1 MLSDNIKILRKKK
14 GYSQETLA
22 EQLHVVRQT
31 ISKWEK
37 GISVPDAVMLDRMA
51 ELFEVPVSV
60 LLGGGLEVEEEQPS
74 ELNEIAQQLAVLNDQ
89 LVQQAVRRRKVIR
102 YAFVGVFA
110 AIFVLIGAAIGLRV
124 YTESQLRDEAS
135 LRTVRYECTLDG
147 ESYVYEASYNSQ
159 YQILYEGGDAWISN
173 HVRPEQYEDVN
184 VLSAQ
189 MQDYFEEKGGTCTII
204 DKIRKSFVLLY
215 FLWFWVFYL
224 PGNSSLL
231 I

>member
-51 ELFEVPVSV
+51 ELFEVPVS
-60 LLGGGLEVEEEQPS
+60 GGLEVEEEQPS

-124 YTESQLRDEAS
+124 YTGSQLRDEAS

-204 DKIRKSFVLLY
+204 DEN
-215 FLWFWVFYL
+215 
-224 PGNSSLL
+224 P
-231 I
+231 

>member
-60 LLGGGLEVEEEQPS
+60 LLGGGLEVEEEEPS

-159 YQILYEGGDAWISN
+159 FQILYEGGDAWISN

-204 DKIRKSFVLLY
+204 DKN
-215 FLWFWVFYL
+215 
-224 PGNSSLL
+224 P
-231 I
+231 

>member
-135 LRTVRYECTLDG
+135 LRTVRYECTLDR

-204 DKIRKSFVLLY
+204 DEN
-215 FLWFWVFYL
+215 
-224 PGNSSLL
+224 P
-231 I
+231 

>member
-1 MLSDNIKILRKKK
+1 
-14 GYSQETLA
+14 
-22 EQLHVVRQT
+22 
-31 ISKWEK
+31 
-37 GISVPDAVMLDRMA
+37 MLDRMA

-60 LLGGGLEVEEEQPS
+60 LRGGGLEGEEEQPS
-74 ELNEIAQQLAVLNDQ
+74 QLNEIAQQLAVLNDQ

-204 DKIRKSFVLLY
+204 DEN
-215 FLWFWVFYL
+215 
-224 PGNSSLL
+224 P
-231 I
+231 

>member
-135 LRTVRYECTLDG
+135 LRTGRYECTLDG

-189 MQDYFEEKGGTCTII
+189 MQDYFEEKGGTCKII
-204 DKIRKSFVLLY
+204 DEN
-215 FLWFWVFYL
+215 
-224 PGNSSLL
+224 P
-231 I
+231 

>member
-60 LLGGGLEVEEEQPS
+60 LLGGRLEVEEEQPS

-173 HVRPEQYEDVN
+173 HVQPEQYEDVN

-204 DKIRKSFVLLY
+204 DE
-215 FLWFWVFYL
+215 
-224 PGNSSLL
+224 NS
-231 I
+231 

>member
-173 HVRPEQYEDVN
+173 HVRSEQYEDVN

-204 DKIRKSFVLLY
+204 DKN
-215 FLWFWVFYL
+215 
-224 PGNSSLL
+224 P
-231 I
+231 

>member
-60 LLGGGLEVEEEQPS
+60 LLGGRLELEEEQPS

-173 HVRPEQYEDVN
+173 HVQPEQYEDVN

-204 DKIRKSFVLLY
+204 DEN
-215 FLWFWVFYL
+215 
-224 PGNSSLL
+224 P
-231 I
+231 

>member
-147 ESYVYEASYNSQ
+147 EPYVYEASYNSQ

-173 HVRPEQYEDVN
+173 HVQPEQYEDVN

-189 MQDYFEEKGGTCTII
+189 MQDYFEEKGGTCKII
-204 DKIRKSFVLLY
+204 DEN
-215 FLWFWVFYL
+215 
-224 PGNSSLL
+224 P
-231 I
+231 

>member
-102 YAFVGVFA
+102 YAFVGVFS

-204 DKIRKSFVLLY
+204 DEN
-215 FLWFWVFYL
+215 
-224 PGNSSLL
+224 P
-231 I
+231 

>member
-74 ELNEIAQQLAVLNDQ
+74 ELNEIVQQLAVLNDQ

-204 DKIRKSFVLLY
+204 DEN
-215 FLWFWVFYL
+215 
-224 PGNSSLL
+224 P
-231 I
+231 

>member
-1 MLSDNIKILRKKK
+1 MLSDNIKKLRKKK

-204 DKIRKSFVLLY
+204 DEN
-215 FLWFWVFYL
+215 
-224 PGNSSLL
+224 P
-231 I
+231 

>member
-89 LVQQAVRRRKVIR
+89 LVQQAVRRRKGIR

-189 MQDYFEEKGGTCTII
+189 MQDYFEEKGGTCKII
-204 DKIRKSFVLLY
+204 DEN
-215 FLWFWVFYL
+215 
-224 PGNSSLL
+224 P
-231 I
+231 

>member
-173 HVRPEQYEDVN
+173 
-184 VLSAQ
+184 LS
-189 MQDYFEEKGGTCTII
+189 
-204 DKIRKSFVLLY
+204 
-215 FLWFWVFYL
+215 
-224 PGNSSLL
+224 L
-231 I
+231 IHI

>member
-31 ISKWEK
+31 ISKWEN

-189 MQDYFEEKGGTCTII
+189 MQDYFEEKGGTCKII
-204 DKIRKSFVLLY
+204 DEN
-215 FLWFWVFYL
+215 
-224 PGNSSLL
+224 P
-231 I
+231 

>member
-173 HVRPEQYEDVN
+173 HVRPEQYADVN

-189 MQDYFEEKGGTCTII
+189 MQDYFEEKGGTCKII
-204 DKIRKSFVLLY
+204 DEN
-215 FLWFWVFYL
+215 
-224 PGNSSLL
+224 P
-231 I
+231 

>member
-159 YQILYEGGDAWISN
+159 YQILYEGGDAWILN

-204 DKIRKSFVLLY
+204 DEN
-215 FLWFWVFYL
+215 
-224 PGNSSLL
+224 P
-231 I
+231 

>member
-173 HVRPEQYEDVN
+173 HVQPEQYEDVN

-189 MQDYFEEKGGTCTII
+189 MQDYFEEKGGICTII
-204 DKIRKSFVLLY
+204 DKN
-215 FLWFWVFYL
+215 
-224 PGNSSLL
+224 P
-231 I
+231 

>member
-1 MLSDNIKILRKKK
+1 
-14 GYSQETLA
+14 
-22 EQLHVVRQT
+22 
-31 ISKWEK
+31 
-37 GISVPDAVMLDRMA
+37 MLDRMA

-124 YTESQLRDEAS
+124 YEAS

-204 DKIRKSFVLLY
+204 DEN
-215 FLWFWVFYL
+215 
-224 PGNSSLL
+224 P
-231 I
+231 

>member
-14 GYSQETLA
+14 GYSQETMA

-184 VLSAQ
+184 VPSAQ

-204 DKIRKSFVLLY
+204 DEN
-215 FLWFWVFYL
+215 
-224 PGNSSLL
+224 P
-231 I
+231 

>member
-1 MLSDNIKILRKKK
+1 M
-14 GYSQETLA
+14 
-22 EQLHVVRQT
+22 VRQT

-60 LLGGGLEVEEEQPS
+60 LLGGGPEEEEQPFD
-74 ELNEIAQQLAVLNDQ
+74 LNEIAQQLAVLNDQ

-110 AIFVLIGAAIGLRV
+110 AIFVLIGTAIALRV
-124 YTESQLRDEAS
+124 YTESKLRDEAS

-147 ESYVYEASYNSQ
+147 EAYVYEASYNSQ

-173 HVRPEQYEDVN
+173 HVQPEQYEDVN

-204 DKIRKSFVLLY
+204 DENPKVWECLKKCVSKLSDNFPFACLTTLL
-215 FLWFWVFYL
+215 
-224 PGNSSLL
+224 
-231 I
+231 

>member
-173 HVRPEQYEDVN
+173 HVRP
-184 VLSAQ
+184 
-189 MQDYFEEKGGTCTII
+189 C
-204 DKIRKSFVLLY
+204 LLY
-215 FLWFWVFYL
+215 TS
-224 PGNSSLL
+224 PSPRD
-231 I
+231 

>member
-89 LVQQAVRRRKVIR
+89 LVQQAVLRRKVIR

-204 DKIRKSFVLLY
+204 DEN
-215 FLWFWVFYL
+215 
-224 PGNSSLL
+224 P
-231 I
+231 

>member
-22 EQLHVVRQT
+22 EQLHVVRQM

-37 GISVPDAVMLDRMA
+37 GISVPDAVRLDRMA

-204 DKIRKSFVLLY
+204 DEN
-215 FLWFWVFYL
+215 
-224 PGNSSLL
+224 P
-231 I
+231 

>member
-124 YTESQLRDEAS
+124 YTESQLWDEAS

-173 HVRPEQYEDVN
+173 HVQPEQYEDVN

-189 MQDYFEEKGGTCTII
+189 MQDYFEEKGGTCKII
-204 DKIRKSFVLLY
+204 DEN
-215 FLWFWVFYL
+215 
-224 PGNSSLL
+224 P
-231 I
+231 

>member
-60 LLGGGLEVEEEQPS
+60 LLGGRLEVEEEQPS
-74 ELNEIAQQLAVLNDQ
+74 ELNAIAQQLAVLNDQ

-173 HVRPEQYEDVN
+173 HVQPEQYEDVN

-204 DKIRKSFVLLY
+204 DEN
-215 FLWFWVFYL
+215 
-224 PGNSSLL
+224 P
-231 I
+231 

>member
-1 MLSDNIKILRKKK
+1 
-14 GYSQETLA
+14 
-22 EQLHVVRQT
+22 
-31 ISKWEK
+31 
-37 GISVPDAVMLDRMA
+37 MLDRMA

-135 LRTVRYECTLDG
+135 LRNARSTGNHMYMKLPITASIRSCTR
-147 ESYVYEASYNSQ
+147 A
-159 YQILYEGGDAWISN
+159 A
-173 HVRPEQYEDVN
+173 
-184 VLSAQ
+184 
-189 MQDYFEEKGGTCTII
+189 M
-204 DKIRKSFVLLY
+204 
-215 FLWFWVFYL
+215 
-224 PGNSSLL
+224 PGFRTMCGRSSTRM
-231 I
+231 

>member
-60 LLGGGLEVEEEQPS
+60 LLGGRLEVEEEQPS
-74 ELNEIAQQLAVLNDQ
+74 ELNEIAQQLSVLNDQ

-173 HVRPEQYEDVN
+173 HVQPEQYEDVN

-204 DKIRKSFVLLY
+204 DEN
-215 FLWFWVFYL
+215 
-224 PGNSSLL
+224 P
-231 I
+231 

>member
-1 MLSDNIKILRKKK
+1 MLSDNIKMLRKKN

-22 EQLHVVRQT
+22 DQLHVVRQT

-37 GISVPDAVMLDRMA
+37 GISVPDAVMLERMA
-51 ELFEVPVSV
+51 ELFDVPVSV

-204 DKIRKSFVLLY
+204 DEN
-215 FLWFWVFYL
+215 
-224 PGNSSLL
+224 P
-231 I
+231 

>member
-14 GYSQETLA
+14 GYSQEALA

-102 YAFVGVFA
+102 YAFVGVLA

-204 DKIRKSFVLLY
+204 DEN
-215 FLWFWVFYL
+215 
-224 PGNSSLL
+224 P
-231 I
+231 

>member
-37 GISVPDAVMLDRMA
+37 GISVLDAVMLDRMA

-102 YAFVGVFA
+102 YAFVGVLA

-204 DKIRKSFVLLY
+204 DEN
-215 FLWFWVFYL
+215 
-224 PGNSSLL
+224 P
-231 I
+231 

>member
-189 MQDYFEEKGGTCTII
+189 MQDDFEEKGGTCTII
-204 DKIRKSFVLLY
+204 DKN
-215 FLWFWVFYL
+215 
-224 PGNSSLL
+224 P
-231 I
+231 

>member
-102 YAFVGVFA
+102 YAFIGVFA
-110 AIFVLIGAAIGLRV
+110 AIFVLIGTAIGLRV

-173 HVRPEQYEDVN
+173 HVQPEQYEDVN

-204 DKIRKSFVLLY
+204 DEN
-215 FLWFWVFYL
+215 
-224 PGNSSLL
+224 P
-231 I
+231 

>member
-60 LLGGGLEVEEEQPS
+60 LLGGRLEVEEEQPS

-173 HVRPEQYEDVN
+173 HVQPEQYEDVN

-189 MQDYFEEKGGTCTII
+189 MQDYFEEKGGTCKII
-204 DKIRKSFVLLY
+204 DEN
-215 FLWFWVFYL
+215 
-224 PGNSSLL
+224 P
-231 I
+231 

>member
-60 LLGGGLEVEEEQPS
+60 LLGGRLEVEEEQPS

-204 DKIRKSFVLLY
+204 DEN
-215 FLWFWVFYL
+215 
-224 PGNSSLL
+224 P
-231 I
+231 